1 MNLNQ
6 NYLLLIM
13 LISYCIPIVFVYY
26 RYNTYGAQSI
36 SSIITGQEP
45 LFTVN
50 DADSIMNTLAFN
62 LFQTRHLIAGC
73 MLIMAAFTILYEYQR
88 CKMYMNSQLWSL
100 FTIIILLLG
109 IFGVIY
115 IPETNSLHYVF
126 GAAAFF
132 AIIGFM
138 VGHTYHHYSHSG
150 HTIGANLRI
159 ILYMQILFMVITVL
173 FLLQNISI
181 FVVEALFLAN
191 FAAFYLYIHFH
202 NFSNSISHSSR

>member
-6 NYLLLIM
+6 NYILLIM
-13 LISYCIPIVFVYY
+13 LISYCIPIVFVYH

-36 SSIITGQEP
+36 SSIITCQDP

-50 DADSIMNTLAFN
+50 GFENTFASN
-62 LFQTRHLIAGC
+62 LFQTRHFIAGC
-73 MLIMAAFTILYEYQR
+73 MLIMAAFTVLYEYQR
-88 CKMYMNSQLWSL
+88 CKMYMNSQSWSL
-100 FTIIILLLG
+100 FAIIILLLG

-115 IPETNSLHYVF
+115 IPETKSLHYVF

-132 AIIGFM
+132 AIISFM
-138 VGHTYHHYSHSG
+138 VGHTYHHYGQGG
-150 HTIGANLRI
+150 HTIGSNLRI
-159 ILYMQILFMVITVL
+159 ILYIQILFIVITAL
-173 FLLQNISI
+173 FILQDISI